1 MTNSPR
7 TMPWVLVLPPRWK
20 SPWVQSPR
28 IWALNVSMIDWRCA
42 SSSGW
47 IRSSARAY
55 RSSLRRLLM
64 RPLKNRVSRSRNSRS
79 KAGRTNGSIRRWA
92 WNSPQRE
99 IADRIQHAQAGV
111 GGRDAVAA
119 ASPRDHGRRYVAAKS
134 RLKWI
139 RVRLSQYTRPR

>member
-1 MTNSPR
+1 MMYSPR

-20 SPWVQSPR
+20 SPFSHRPR
-28 IWALNVSMIDWRCA
+28 IWALNVSMIDWRWA

-55 RSSLRRLLM
+55 PSSLRRLLM

-92 WNSPQRE
+92 WNARSE
-99 IADRIQHAQAGV
+99 TLLIAFSTPTPVSAG
-111 GGRDAVAA
+111 GT
-119 ASPRDHGRRYVAAKS
+119 P
-134 RLKWI
+134 
-139 RVRLSQYTRPR
+139 